1 MNNDKVN
8 SLSLSHYATT
18 FLTTL
23 TVNVLFHNK
32 HTETFQKLS
41 PLDPLYRPFFRSKE
55 TFAWTIQLYFVLM
68 YSDNDHG

>member
-8 SLSLSHYATT
+8 SLVKTAYYATT

-55 TFAWTIQLYFVLM
+55 TFAWTI
-68 YSDNDHG
+68 